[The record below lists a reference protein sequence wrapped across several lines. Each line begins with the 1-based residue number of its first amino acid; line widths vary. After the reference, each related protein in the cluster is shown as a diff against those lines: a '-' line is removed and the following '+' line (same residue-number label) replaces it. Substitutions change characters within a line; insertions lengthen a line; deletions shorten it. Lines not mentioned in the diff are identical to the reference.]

1 MPAVLRRK
9 SSAAREWDAG
19 SLVDLEFFAGDGHDA
34 DATAKARDRGFFLG
48 LQQSDPGMAGD
59 RVRVMRRWV
68 EMMAAAAGG
77 ATPGQAVAE
86 VLRALRWW
94 GCAVLF
100 AIGFFFAWGA
110 LNITG
115 RQVNVALF
123 WMLVVALPLCVTL
136 LAFLPVVWPRRRRS
150 AGVIGGWL
158 AGRLAAAA
166 ASAVAKADRTA
177 PQDARTRAMR
187 LRGEL
192 RRRLSGRGALL
203 GGAVASLLHGYGLA
217 AALGIVASIGLF
229 RTVSDQ
235 DYGWSTHSGWL
246 TDERMHA
253 VVTATALPWRWLA
266 GEGVGHPT
274 LEQVRGTRVF
284 RGQGGGRAPDGASA
298 AWSAFLLWNAVFYG
312 VLPRLLLVV
321 AGRCRFRQSLAGFD
335 FDRYDAVWRRMASP
349 AFGIEAP
356 ADTPAPAGNPGSV
369 QTHAT
374 PGAGVLWVP
383 ESLDSPALRES
394 IARALRRHDFE
405 VVDVESLPDLPSHRR
420 RFVGECGGRGI
431 SRLMVAQSASMVPNE
446 SFLRLLRE
454 LRGAVGERVPVHV
467 VLVPVDATADAV
479 HRVAAWRERVAAHGD
494 PWLGLV
500 ALDAG
505 EHDQEAPEPEP
516 GHE

>member
-1 MPAVLRRK
+1 
-9 SSAAREWDAG
+9 
-19 SLVDLEFFAGDGHDA
+19 
-34 DATAKARDRGFFLG
+34 
-48 LQQSDPGMAGD
+48 
-59 RVRVMRRWV
+59 
-68 EMMAAAAGG
+68 
-77 ATPGQAVAE
+77 
-86 VLRALRWW
+86 
-94 GCAVLF
+94 
-100 AIGFFFAWGA
+100 
-110 LNITG
+110 
-115 RQVNVALF
+115 
-123 WMLVVALPLCVTL
+123 
-136 LAFLPVVWPRRRRS
+136 
-150 AGVIGGWL
+150 
-158 AGRLAAAA
+158 
-166 ASAVAKADRTA
+166 
-177 PQDARTRAMR
+177 MR

-203 GGAVASLLHGYGLA
+203 GGAVAPLLHGYGLA
-217 AALGIVASIGLF
+217 AAFGIVASIGLF

-235 DYGWSTHSGWL
+235 EYGWSTHSGWL

-253 VVTATALPWRWLA
+253 VVTATAVPWRWLA

-284 RGQGGGRAPDGASA
+284 RGRGGGVAPDGASA

-321 AGRCRFRQSLAGFD
+321 AGRCRLRQSLADFD

-349 AFGIEAP
+349 AFGIETP
-356 ADTPAPAGNPGSV
+356 ADTPVSAGNPASLE
-369 QTHAT
+369 THAA

-383 ESLDSPALRES
+383 ESLDTPALREWM
-394 IARALRRHDFE
+394 AGALRRHDF
-405 VVDVESLPDLPSHRR
+405 VVVGIESLPDLPSHRR

-454 LRGAVGERVPVHV
+454 LRGVVGERVPVHV

-479 HRVAAWRERVAAHGD
+479 HRVAAWRERIAAHGD

-505 EHDQEAPEPEP
+505 DPEP
-516 GHE
+516 GTAQPQPCHE